1 MPVNNR
7 WTSGQYSVYR
17 LLLGIYLLQHFLRLL
32 PWGSELFSSKGV
44 LEPASLSPLWHAFPN
59 IFWLGDSP
67 LFVGS
72 VLTVGAVVSACL
84 LLGNWDRVSAIF
96 LWYVWACLYGR
107 NPLIG
112 NPSMPFIGWLLLAYG
127 LTPVWPKASVPDG
140 DEKAAKWILPGDL
153 YRAAWIVM
161 ALGYSYSGCTK
172 LGSVSWIDGSA
183 LSRVLINPLARD
195 TVFRVWLLDLPAW
208 ILKAATW
215 SALALELGFAP
226 LALFRR
232 ARPWIW
238 SAMVALHL
246 GLMVLINFADLT
258 TGMLLVHLF
267 TFDPAWVRAPQAAGE
282 IIFFD
287 GNCGLCHGW
296 VRWILREDRSAH
308 PFCFAP
314 LQGELAQKT
323 FAPEA
328 RAQLPDSIVVIDPR
342 NRVSVK
348 SDAVIYI
355 LKRLGGLWFV
365 MALLLRA
372 LPRSFRDAGYETV
385 ALVRRRIAVPTENL
399 CPMVPKMWRAQF
411 RP

>member
-1 MPVNNR
+1 MNNR

-17 LLLGIYLLQHFLRLL
+17 ILLGIYLLQHFLRLL

-72 VLTVGAVVSACL
+72 VLTVGADVSACH

-282 IIFFD
+282 IIFLTGIVD
-287 GNCGLCHGW
+287 SVTGGCGGSCGKTDQRIHF
-296 VRWILREDRSAH
+296 VLR
-308 PFCFAP
+308 PC
-314 LQGELAQKT
+314 
-323 FAPEA
+323 
-328 RAQLPDSIVVIDPR
+328 
-342 NRVSVK
+342 RVS
-348 SDAVIYI
+348 
-355 LKRLGGLWFV
+355 W
-365 MALLLRA
+365 
-372 LPRSFRDAGYETV
+372 
-385 ALVRRRIAVPTENL
+385 RRRRLRRKHALNCRTVSWLLIRGIE
-399 CPMVPKMWRAQF
+399 CQ
-411 RP
+411 

>member
-1 MPVNNR
+1 VKNG

-17 LLLGIYLLQHFLRLL
+17 ILLGGYLLQHFVGLL

-44 LEPASLSPLWHAFPN
+44 LTPAAVSPLWHAFPN
-59 IFWLGDSP
+59 IFWLADSP
-67 LFVGS
+67 LFVGA
-72 VLTVGAVVSACL
+72 VLTAGALLSVCFLFGKWDRVGAVL
-84 LLGNWDRVSAIF
+84 
-96 LWYVWACLYGR
+96 LWYVWASLYGR

-112 NPSMPFIGWLLLAYG
+112 NPSMPFIGWLLLAYTI
-127 LTPVWPKASVPDG
+127 TPVWPKTAAASG
-140 DEKAAKWILPGDL
+140 DEKAARWAPPGDL
-153 YRAAWIVM
+153 YLAAWIVM
-161 ALGYSYSGCTK
+161 ALGYSYSGYTK
-172 LGSVSWIDGSA
+172 LGSISWMDGSA
-183 LSRVLINPLARD
+183 LSRVLSNPLARD
-195 TVFRVWLLDLPAW
+195 TVIRIWLLALPTW

-238 SAMVALHL
+238 SAMVALHF

-258 TGMLLVHLF
+258 AGMLLVHLF

-287 GNCGLCHGW
+287 GHCGFCHEW
-296 VRWILREDRSAH
+296 VRWILREDRSAY

-314 LQGELAQKT
+314 LQGELVQQMIAE
-323 FAPEA
+323 EA
-328 RAQLPDSIVVIDPR
+328 RAQLPDSIVIVAPQ
-342 NRVSVK
+342 NRLLVK
-348 SDAVIYI
+348 SDALIYI

-365 MALLLRA
+365 MAFLLCA
-372 LPRSFRDAGYETV
+372 LPRRLRDVGYETV
-385 ALVRRRIAVPTENL
+385 AHVRRRIAGTTQNL
-399 CPMVPKMWRAQF
+399 CPMVPEMWRAQF